1 MTRSQDNYQL
11 VDFRIPFLVLTY
23 IGAIL
28 FAVFAAQIS
37 NGACAIVANFQ
48 NGVYHTEESKK
59 MSIAVYFVVSVCM
72 SFSGLYNDISH
83 CKYVKGRLFF
93 LENISPNFK
102 LSNFLFQYI
111 TANKRLYLIYP
122 GLVWLNV
129 LTGLGFI
136 CFINI

>member
-1 MTRSQDNYQL
+1 MTRSEDNEQL
-11 VDFRIPFLVLTY
+11 VGFSIPFLVLTY

-59 MSIAVYFVVSVCM
+59 MSIAVFLVASVCM
-72 SFSGLYNDISH
+72 SLSGLYNDISH

-93 LENISPNFK
+93 WKTYLRILSYQIFYSSTLPQIS
-102 LSNFLFQYI
+102 
-111 TANKRLYLIYP
+111 A
-122 GLVWLNV
+122 
-129 LTGLGFI
+129 FI
-136 CFINI
+136 